1 MNMQK
6 KKSSRADIL
15 FQLFFTQEKFCKIH
29 YFSLFKTKDNLLKV
43 QEDIKH
49 LTCQQDADLK
59 SNDLIVI
66 DNHAGLSG
74 LNQINQLISRWRM
87 SNISGMAV
95 FCNNRELKS
104 LVKML
109 KQITQLQTS
118 VFGVHPDYY
127 YCFIPIDSTRRQHIE
142 TYIFEL
148 KTDPSWKG
156 KIKKIIKHLMILW
169 GVSNRLY
176 EYFLIIAVP
185 EFKK

>member
-1 MNMQK
+1 
-6 KKSSRADIL
+6 
-15 FQLFFTQEKFCKIH
+15 
-29 YFSLFKTKDNLLKV
+29 
-43 QEDIKH
+43 
-49 LTCQQDADLK
+49 
-59 SNDLIVI
+59 
-66 DNHAGLSG
+66 
-74 LNQINQLISRWRM
+74 
-87 SNISGMAV
+87 
-95 FCNNRELKS
+95 
-104 LVKML
+104 ML